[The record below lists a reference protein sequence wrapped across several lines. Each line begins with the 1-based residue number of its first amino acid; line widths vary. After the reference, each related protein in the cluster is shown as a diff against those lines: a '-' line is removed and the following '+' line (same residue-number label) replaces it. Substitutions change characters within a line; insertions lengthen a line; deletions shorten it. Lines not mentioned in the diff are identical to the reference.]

1 MVINIG
7 FVTTTSYHGPQPYE
21 APDEWQKCILHVI
34 QTWRPEHDLTI
45 RSGNPGMF
53 SDTMTLEFV
62 DALKSMNFDVYKDD
76 GGLSCQRM

>member
-1 MVINIG
+1 MVINVG

-21 APDEWQKCILHVI
+21 APDEWQRCILYVLH
-34 QTWRPEHDLTI
+34 TWRPEHVLLI
-45 RSGNPGMF
+45 RSGNPHML